1 MDCLLLKTPK
11 KSFVFIFSKCINSNF
26 SNFGKL
32 QTATEITI
40 ESLTKECG
48 AGEEK
53 RLTEEAGRRVW
64 AIVQMADTDSNDKL
78 SFEGIS

>member
-1 MDCLLLKTPK
+1 MKTPK
-11 KSFVFIFSKCINSNF
+11 KSFVSPKCSNSNF

-32 QTATEITI
+32 QTATEATI
-40 ESLTKECG
+40 EGLTKECG
-48 AGEEK
+48 AVEEK